1 MRLPA
6 AVGYPS
12 GRNQGSYN
20 LSRPV
25 DLLEYQ
31 GKQLFARHGVPVP
44 EGRVADTVEAAVEAA
59 EELGYPCVIKAQ
71 VQIGGRGKAGGIKVA
86 ETREEAEEHAGA
98 ILGMDIRGPR
108 GEGPFTVHQVW
119 VEQASAIES
128 EYYAS
133 IILDRSAK
141 KLLAMLS
148 TMGGMNVEEI
158 AEKDPDALVRRHI
171 EPHDGFG
178 EAEANS
184 LVADAGVD
192 EDARAKTAEM
202 MVKLHQTFNES
213 DATLIEVNPMV
224 VTKGRDVIALD
235 SKVTIDNS
243 ALFRHEDLA
252 DLEEGFIEDP
262 QERMAKEKG
271 LTYVKL
277 DGDIG
282 ILGNGA
288 GLCMSTL
295 DVVAQAGGAPANF
308 LDAGGGSKAEAI
320 VDALQV
326 ITSDEKV
333 RAILFNIFGGITR
346 GDEIA
351 RGIIEASGQVE
362 INVPLV
368 VRLDGT
374 NSEEGLRLLADAD
387 LPNLHV
393 EKTMLGAAEKVV
405 ELAKAY

>member
-1 MRLPA
+1 VYPLA
-6 AVGYPS
+6 A
-12 GRNQGSYN
+12 
-20 LSRPV
+20 L

-44 EGRVADTVEAAVEAA
+44 EGRVADTVDAAVEAA
-59 EELGYPCVIKAQ
+59 EAIGYPCVIKAQ

-86 ETREEAEEHAGA
+86 NDRAEAEEHAGA

-119 VEQASAIES
+119 VEAASEIDA

-158 AEKDPDALVRRHI
+158 ADKDPDALVRRHV
-171 EPHDGFG
+171 EPSEGFG
-178 EAEANS
+178 DAQATVLAS
-184 LVADAGVD
+184 DAGVA
-192 EDARAKTAEM
+192 EDAREKTAAM
-202 MVKLHQTFNES
+202 MVQLFGAFNES

-224 VTKGRDVIALD
+224 VTKDRDVIALD
-235 SKVTIDNS
+235 AKVTIDNS
-243 ALFRHEDLA
+243 ALYRHEDLA

-295 DVVAQAGGAPANF
+295 DVVAQAGGSPANF

-320 VDALQV
+320 IDALEV

-333 RAILFNIFGGITR
+333 VAILFNIFGGITR
-346 GDEIA
+346 CDEIA
-351 RGIIEASGQVE
+351 KGIIEASQRIE
-362 INVPLV
+362 IGVPLV

-374 NSEEGLRLLADAD
+374 NSEEGLGLLADAD

-405 ELAKAY
+405 ELAKAEEG